1 MKLRKDFLDLYFFL
15 RNVQGS
21 FPTKFAY
28 FVGKN
33 LEILEKLSKEIE
45 KTRPVPDPSYENERI
60 ALIEKYAER
69 DPETKQIIWAD
80 TEKGEPK
87 FTNVEELKAEMKSL
101 FERHQSKIEDFRT
114 KSMEYDGYMN
124 AETDLVLYTVEEINL
139 PKEIQQ
145 NLMNKLIE
153 FKLIISE

>member
-1 MKLRKDFLDLYFFL
+1 MKLRKDIFDLYFFL

-28 FVGKN
+28 FISKN
-33 LEILEKLSKEIE
+33 LEILEKETKEIE
-45 KTRPVPDPSYENERI
+45 KKRPVPDPSYENERI
-60 ALIEKYAER
+60 AIIEKYAER

-87 FTNVEELKAEMKSL
+87 FTNIEELKAEMKTL
-101 FERHQSKIEDFRT
+101 FETHQAKIEEFKT
-114 KSMEYDGYMN
+114 LSIEYDQYMN
-124 AETDLVLYTVEEINL
+124 SESNVTLYTILESNL

-145 NLMNKLIE
+145 NLMNKLVE